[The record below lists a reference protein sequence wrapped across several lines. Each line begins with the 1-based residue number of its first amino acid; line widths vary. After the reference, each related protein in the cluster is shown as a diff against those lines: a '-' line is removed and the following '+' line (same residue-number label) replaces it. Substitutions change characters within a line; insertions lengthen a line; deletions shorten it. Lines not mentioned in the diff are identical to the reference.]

1 MSPRARRLPA
11 LTLVLALAP
20 GCISWASPAD
30 LAESTMPLQPGE
42 YRVIGN
48 PVTGTAS
55 SKLLF
60 GVPLGD
66 TNQAARTARQNALA
80 QSSGADALVNVSMS
94 YVTTIY
100 FGFLTITRTWV
111 RGEPVKVEPR
121 APAPAD
127 TARPPAPQG
136 Q

>member
-1 MSPRARRLPA
+1 MSARRLVGLA
-11 LTLVLALAP
+11 LVVALAP
-20 GCISWASPAD
+20 GCISWTSPAD
-30 LAESTMPLQPGE
+30 LTSSTMPLEQGE

-48 PVTGTAS
+48 PVTGMAS

-111 RGEPVKVEPR
+111 RGEPVKIIPR
-121 APAPAD
+121 AAAPTTPD
-127 TARPPAPQG
+127 TAQPPGG